1 MTTLKTTKR
10 NPEVKAKKLRRDGF
24 ATGVLYGREMDEN
37 IPLQFSAV
45 DASRFIKSH
54 KEGSQVILD
63 FGDTKTSAI
72 VKNIDYDAM
81 KRQVMALDFQALVA
95 GEAISTTVPV
105 KLENEGA
112 VQGFVDQELTEI
124 HYKADPAHL
133 LEPIEIDLT
142 KFHTGDALYVK
153 DLCLEEKGAQLITPA
168 DSLIFHIADHAKN
181 MEIAED
187 ETADEEAAEAYVVK

>member
-153 DLCLEEKGAQLITPA
+153 ELGLEEKGAQLITPA

-187 ETADEEAAEAYVVK
+187 ETADEEAAEA

>member
-63 FGDTKTSAI
+63 FGDTKTSSI

-153 DLCLEEKGAQLITPA
+153 DLGLEEKGAQLITPA

-187 ETADEEAAEAYVVK
+187 ETADEEAAEA

>member
-153 DLCLEEKGAQLITPA
+153 DLGLEEKGAQLITPA

-181 MEIAED
+181 IEIAED
-187 ETADEEAAEAYVVK
+187 ETADEEAAEA

>member
-63 FGDTKTSAI
+63 SGDTKTSAI

-153 DLCLEEKGAQLITPA
+153 DLGLEEKGAQLITPA

-187 ETADEEAAEAYVVK
+187 ETADEEAAEA

>member
-153 DLCLEEKGAQLITPA
+153 DLGLEEKGSQLITPA

-187 ETADEEAAEAYVVK
+187 ETADEEAAEA

>member
-95 GEAISTTVPV
+95 GEKISTTVPV
-105 KLENEGA
+105 KLENESA
-112 VQGFVDQELTEI
+112 VQGFVDQELAEI

-153 DLCLEEKGAQLITPA
+153 DLDLEEKGAQLITPA

-181 MEIAED
+181 MEIADD
-187 ETADEEAAEAYVVK
+187 ETADEEAAEA

>member
-24 ATGVLYGREMDEN
+24 ATGVLYGRGMDEN

-153 DLCLEEKGAQLITPA
+153 DLGLEEKGAQLITPA

-187 ETADEEAAEAYVVK
+187 ETADEEAAEA

>member
-37 IPLQFSAV
+37 IPLQFSAI

-95 GEAISTTVPV
+95 GEKISTTVPV
-105 KLENEGA
+105 KLENESA
-112 VQGFVDQELTEI
+112 VQGFVDQELAEI

-153 DLCLEEKGAQLITPA
+153 DLGLEEKGAQLITPA

-187 ETADEEAAEAYVVK
+187 ETADEEAAEA

>member
-105 KLENEGA
+105 KLENERA
-112 VQGFVDQELTEI
+112 LQGFVDQELTEI

-153 DLCLEEKGAQLITPA
+153 DLGLEEKGAQLITPA

-187 ETADEEAAEAYVVK
+187 ETADEEAAEA

>member
-63 FGDTKTSAI
+63 FGDTKTNAI

-133 LEPIEIDLT
+133 LEPIDIDLT

-153 DLCLEEKGAQLITPA
+153 DLGLEEKGAQLITPA

-187 ETADEEAAEAYVVK
+187 ETADEEAAEA

>member
-63 FGDTKTSAI
+63 FGDTKTGAI

-153 DLCLEEKGAQLITPA
+153 DLGLEEKGAQLITPA

-187 ETADEEAAEAYVVK
+187 ETADEEAAEA

>member
-112 VQGFVDQELTEI
+112 VQGFVDQELTEFI
-124 HYKADPAHL
+124 TKQTLHICLSL
-133 LEPIEIDLT
+133 LKLT
-142 KFHTGDALYVK
+142 LPNSTQAM
-153 DLCLEEKGAQLITPA
+153 LC
-168 DSLIFHIADHAKN
+168 
-181 MEIAED
+181 M
-187 ETADEEAAEAYVVK
+187 

>member
-37 IPLQFSAV
+37 IPLQFM
-45 DASRFIKSH
+45 
-54 KEGSQVILD
+54 
-63 FGDTKTSAI
+63 
-72 VKNIDYDAM
+72 VKNIDYDPM
-81 KRQVMALDFQALVA
+81 LKKVLALDFQALVA

-153 DLCLEEKGAQLITPA
+153 DLGLEEKGAQLITPA

-187 ETADEEAAEAYVVK
+187 ETADEEAAEA

>member
-37 IPLQFSAV
+37 IPLQFS
-45 DASRFIKSH
+45 ASRFIKSH

-95 GEAISTTVPV
+95 GEKISTTVPV
-105 KLENEGA
+105 KLENESA
-112 VQGFVDQELTEI
+112 VQGFVDQELAEI

-153 DLCLEEKGAQLITPA
+153 DLGLEEKGAQLITPA

-187 ETADEEAAEAYVVK
+187 ETADEEAAEA

>member
-153 DLCLEEKGAQLITPA
+153 DLDLEEKGAQLITPA

-181 MEIAED
+181 MEIADD
-187 ETADEEAAEAYVVK
+187 ETADEEAAEA

>member
-153 DLCLEEKGAQLITPA
+153 DLGLEEKGAQLITPA
-168 DSLIFHIADHAKN
+168 DSLIFHIADRKSTRLNSSH
-181 MEIAED
+181 
-187 ETADEEAAEAYVVK
+187 

>member
-153 DLCLEEKGAQLITPA
+153 DLGLEEKGAQLITPA
-168 DSLIFHIADHAKN
+168 DSIIFHIADHAKN

-187 ETADEEAAEAYVVK
+187 ETADEEAAEA

>member
-81 KRQVMALDFQALVA
+81 KRQVMARDFQALVA

-153 DLCLEEKGAQLITPA
+153 DWGLEEKGAQLITPA
-168 DSLIFHIADHAKN
+168 DSIIFHIADHAKN

-187 ETADEEAAEAYVVK
+187 ETADEEAAEA

>member
-133 LEPIEIDLT
+133 LEPIEIDLI

-153 DLCLEEKGAQLITPA
+153 DLGLEEKGAQLITPA

-187 ETADEEAAEAYVVK
+187 ETADEEAAEA

>member
-54 KEGSQVILD
+54 KEGSQVILN

-95 GEAISTTVPV
+95 GEKISTTVPV
-105 KLENEGA
+105 KLENESA
-112 VQGFVDQELTEI
+112 VQGFVDQELAEI

-153 DLCLEEKGAQLITPA
+153 DLGLEEKGAQLITPA
-168 DSLIFHIADHAKN
+168 DSLVFHIADHAKN

-187 ETADEEAAEAYVVK
+187 ETADEEAAEA

>member
-142 KFHTGDALYVK
+142 KFQTGDALYVK
-153 DLCLEEKGAQLITPA
+153 DLGLEEKGAQLITPA

-187 ETADEEAAEAYVVK
+187 ETADEEAAEA

>member
-153 DLCLEEKGAQLITPA
+153 DLGLEEKCAQLITPA

-187 ETADEEAAEAYVVK
+187 ETADEEAAEA

>member
-72 VKNIDYDAM
+72 DKNIDYDAM
-81 KRQVMALDFQALVA
+81 KRQVLALDFQALVA

-153 DLCLEEKGAQLITPA
+153 DLGLEEKGAQLITPA

-187 ETADEEAAEAYVVK
+187 ETADEEAAEA

>member
-153 DLCLEEKGAQLITPA
+153 DLGLEEKGAQLITPA

-187 ETADEEAAEAYVVK
+187 EIADEEAAEA

>member
-81 KRQVMALDFQALVA
+81 KGQVMALDFQALVA

-153 DLCLEEKGAQLITPA
+153 DLGLEEKGAQLITPA

-187 ETADEEAAEAYVVK
+187 ETADEEAAEA

>member
-112 VQGFVDQELTEI
+112 VLGFVDQELTEI

-153 DLCLEEKGAQLITPA
+153 DLGLEEKGAQLITPA

-187 ETADEEAAEAYVVK
+187 ETADEEAAEA

>member
-10 NPEVKAKKLRRDGF
+10 KPEVKAKKLRRDGF

-153 DLCLEEKGAQLITPA
+153 DLGLEEKGAQLITPA

-187 ETADEEAAEAYVVK
+187 ETADEEAAEA

>member
-153 DLCLEEKGAQLITPA
+153 DLGLEEKGAQLITPA

-187 ETADEEAAEAYVVK
+187 DTADEEAAEAYVVK

>member
-72 VKNIDYDAM
+72 VKNIDFDAM
-81 KRQVMALDFQALVA
+81 KRQEMALDFQALVA

-124 HYKADPAHL
+124 HFIADPAHL

-153 DLCLEEKGAQLITPA
+153 DLGLEEKGAQLITPA

-187 ETADEEAAEAYVVK
+187 ETADEEAAEA

>member
-63 FGDTKTSAI
+63 FVDTKTSAI

-153 DLCLEEKGAQLITPA
+153 DLGLEEKGAQLITPA

-187 ETADEEAAEAYVVK
+187 ETAGEEAAEA

>member
-153 DLCLEEKGAQLITPA
+153 DLGLEEKGAQLITPA
-168 DSLIFHIADHAKN
+168 DSLVFHIADHAKN

-187 ETADEEAAEAYVVK
+187 ETADEEAAEA

>member
-112 VQGFVDQELTEI
+112 VQRFVDQELTEI

-153 DLCLEEKGAQLITPA
+153 DLGLEEKGAQLITPA

-187 ETADEEAAEAYVVK
+187 ETADEEAAEA

>member
-133 LEPIEIDLT
+133 LEPIEIDFT

-153 DLCLEEKGAQLITPA
+153 DLGLEEKGAQLITPA

-187 ETADEEAAEAYVVK
+187 ETADEEAAEA